1 MNTIYRVVWNAMTCK
16 WVVASELAKGRRS
29 KAACAVGFVTAM
41 ATVFVVSGDVAFA
54 DATGAGALQI
64 CSSGTGTGGYAYGY
78 GSSSTIASCNDGSN
92 ISFSLNNNA
101 TTDSGD
107 TSYGGSTARVTGF
120 KDGKLELKGGG
131 GISLTGA
138 VTFDHDASLASH
150 KITNL
155 ANGLIS
161 SDAAALGQLTSVVT
175 ALGGGAK
182 VDATTGA
189 ITGPTFK
196 LTNGGTTTT
205 VADALTGLDGAIT
218 TNKTNI
224 ATNTSDISSLKS
236 NIDSG
241 AVGLVQQSATTNAI
255 TVASG
260 SGGTKIDLTGTDG
273 GRVLTGLAN
282 GTDKSDAVT
291 IAQLK
296 AVGLVDPNGNPV
308 AALTYDDLTLASA
321 QLGGAKG
328 TIIRNLAA
336 GSVAAGSM
344 EAVNGGQL
352 FGLQQQVDSIN
363 DHVNQIQQGID
374 NGSIGSGGTSPGTG
388 DNSTASGANAVASGA
403 GSTASGTNAA
413 ATGDNSTAS
422 GANAVASGAGAT
434 ASGANAV
441 ASGSNSTAMG
451 SNATASGSNSVA
463 LGANSTADRDNT
475 VSVGS
480 VGNERQVTNVAAGT
494 ERTDAANWGQVQDA
508 VQGVQDWANRKFDQ
522 MDRRIDRMGAMS
534 AAGTQMAINAAGVQ
548 PGRGRIAAGVGFQNG
563 EKAMAIGYAKA
574 INERARF
581 SIGGTFSSSDGSVGV
596 GFGYDL

>member
-1 MNTIYRVVWNAMTCK
+1 MGSYATTLGD
-16 WVVASELAKGRRS
+16 SS
-29 KAACAVGFVTAM
+29 KA
-41 ATVFVVSGDVAFA
+41 SGDNALSLGASANASTNASAIGASASATANNSVALGTKSVA
-54 DATGAGALQI
+54 DRA
-64 CSSGTGTGGYAYGY
+64 
-78 GSSSTIASCNDGSN
+78 
-92 ISFSLNNNA
+92 NA
-101 TTDSGD
+101 VSV
-107 TSYGGSTARVTGF
+107 GSTASGSAFTRQLVNVSAGTTSN
-120 KDGKLELKGGG
+120 D
-131 GISLTGA
+131 A
-138 VTFDHDASLASH
+138 VTVA
-150 KITNL
+150 
-155 ANGLIS
+155 
-161 SDAAALGQLTSVVT
+161 QLSPMVN
-175 ALGGGAK
+175 AMGGGAK
-182 VDATTGA
+182 IDATTGA
-189 ITGPTFK
+189 VTGPSFK
-196 LTNGGTTTT
+196 LTNGGTSTT
-205 VADALTGLDGAIT
+205 VADALTGLDGAIS
-218 TNKTNI
+218 TNKANI
-224 ATNTSDISSLKS
+224 ATNTGDISTLKS

-241 AVGLVQQSATTNAI
+241 AVGLVQQNATTSAI